1 MVSLARVVAT
11 TVELSITC
19 AHCPP
24 PTACSHSCKLMWSAN
39 NKSKTQ
45 LDKAIAGV
53 CVHQCT
59 HTICQ
64 LNPPV
69 VYRKK
74 RLVGGRSKKARK
86 VVEAV
91 AALQAGL
98 EDAFTEF
105 VPKSMVSHCG
115 ATTCPT
121 STNSVHSGTTRH
133 WQCSLF

>member
-1 MVSLARVVAT
+1 MCGAINHLCSL
-11 TVELSITC
+11 
-19 AHCPP
+19 P
-24 PTACSHSCKLMWSAN
+24 PTNSLFS
-39 NKSKTQ
+39 Q
-45 LDKAIAGV
+45 LQADVERQQQEQDAARQSNSRFVITNA
-53 CVHQCT
+53 
-59 HTICQ
+59 HTCDLPAHRQ
-64 LNPPV
+64 V

-98 EDAFTEF
+98 EDAFAEF

-115 ATTCPT
+115 ATTCPR
-121 STNSVHSGTTRH
+121 STHSVHSGTTRH